1 MYLDHLLELLP
12 YTCLQGE
19 VHIPVSELVYDTRNI
34 SCTEGF
40 AFICISGAVS
50 DGHNYTNEAVKNGA
64 VAIIA
69 EKDIFCPPDITVI
82 RVENTRHAL
91 ALMSAAFFDYPARKL
106 TTIGIT
112 GTKGKTTIT
121 YMVKSILEKAGKKAG
136 LIGTIESMIGN
147 HVIPSSN
154 TTPESYLIQKI
165 FAQMVEAGCEYV
177 VMEAS
182 SQGFKLHR
190 LDGFTFDYG
199 VFTNI
204 EPDHIGENEHKDFEE
219 YLNCKSK
226 LFKQCRH
233 GIINIDDP
241 HAAEI
246 LSGHSCTVETYG
258 FSEKADIRAKDVSL
272 LKGPTYLGV
281 AYHVEGQM
289 NFDVELLSPGRF
301 NVYNSLAAITLC
313 NHLGVEITDIK
324 AALRTVSVRG
334 RVEIIPASEHYTVI
348 IDYAHN
354 ALSLSS
360 LLSTLKEYNPKRLV
374 CLFGCGGNRS
384 KSRRYE
390 MGEISSNM
398 ADFTVVTSDNPRFE
412 EPQDIIDDILTGV
425 KKGPGQYIEIIDR
438 REAVRYCIEHAKEGD
453 VIVLAGKGHEDYQEI
468 KGMKYHMD
476 DREIIQDILAGR

>member
-1 MYLDHLLELLP
+1 MYLDKLLEQLP
-12 YTCLQGE
+12 YTCLQGDE
-19 VHIPVSELVYDTRNI
+19 HIPVSELVYDTRNI
-34 SCTEGF
+34 SCTDNF
-40 AFICISGAVS
+40 VFICISGAVS
-50 DGHNYTNEAVKNGA
+50 DGHDYASEAVKNGA
-64 VAIIA
+64 AAIIA
-69 EKDIFCPPDITVI
+69 EKDIDCPSNITVI
-82 RVENTRHAL
+82 RVDNTRHAL
-91 ALMSAAFFDYPARKL
+91 ACMSAAFFDYPARKL

-136 LIGTIESMIGN
+136 LIGTIESIIGN
-147 HVIPSSN
+147 QVIPSSN
-154 TTPESYLIQKI
+154 TTPESYFIQKV

-190 LDGFTFDYG
+190 LNGFTFDYG
-199 VFTNI
+199 IFTNI

-219 YLNCKSK
+219 YLSCKSQ

-241 HAAEI
+241 HASEI

-272 LKGPTYLGV
+272 FKGPAYLGV
-281 AYHVEGQM
+281 AYHVEGKM

-301 NVYNSLAAITLC
+301 NVYNSLAAVTLC
-313 NHLGVEITDIK
+313 SHLGIEIEDIK

-334 RVEIIPASEHYTVI
+334 RVEIVPASEHYTVI

-354 ALSLSS
+354 ALSLNS
-360 LLSTLKEYNPKRLV
+360 LLTTLKEYNPKRLI

-425 KKGPGQYIEIIDR
+425 KKGPGKYIEIIDR

-468 KGMKYHMD
+468 KGIKYHMD
-476 DREIIQDILAGR
+476 DREIIQDILEGR

>member
-1 MYLDHLLELLP
+1 MYLDHLLELMP

-19 VHIPVSELVYDTRNI
+19 VHIPVSELVYDTRKI
-34 SCTEGF
+34 ACTENF
-40 AFICISGAVS
+40 VFVCISGAVY
-50 DGHNYTNEAVKNGA
+50 DGHNYVDEAVKNGA
-64 VAIIA
+64 VAIVA
-69 EKDIFCPPDITVI
+69 EKDIICPPDITII
-82 RVENTRHAL
+82 RVDNTRKAL
-91 ALMSAAFFDYPARKL
+91 GYMSAAFFDYPASKL

-136 LIGTIESMIGN
+136 LIGTIEIIIGDQK
-147 HVIPSSN
+147 IPSSN
-154 TTPESYLIQKI
+154 TTPESYFIQKT

-190 LDGFTFDYG
+190 MDGFTFDYG

-204 EPDHIGENEHKDFEE
+204 EPDHIGANEHKDFEE
-219 YLNCKSK
+219 YLSCKSM

-233 GIINIDDP
+233 GIINIDDS
-241 HAAEI
+241 HAGKI
-246 LSGHSCTVETYG
+246 LAGHSCTVETYG
-258 FSEKADIRAKDVSL
+258 FSEKADIRAKNISL
-272 LKGPTYLGV
+272 LKGPGYLGV
-281 AYHVEGQM
+281 AYHIEGQM

-313 NHLGVEITDIK
+313 RHLGVDIADIK
-324 AALRTVSVRG
+324 EALRTVTVRG
-334 RVEIIPASEHYTVI
+334 RVEIVPALEHYTVI

-354 ALSLSS
+354 ALSLNS
-360 LLSTLKEYNPKRLV
+360 LLSTLREYNPKRLV

-398 ADFTVVTSDNPRFE
+398 ADLTVVTSDNPRFE
-412 EPQDIIDDILTGV
+412 EAQDIIDDILIGV
-425 KKGPGQYIEIIDR
+425 KKGPGKYIEIIDR
-438 REAVRYCIEHAKEGD
+438 REAVRYCIDHAEEGD

-468 KGMKYHMD
+468 KGIKYHMD
-476 DREIIQDILAGR
+476 DREIIQDILSGR